1 MTRQTRAVRRRLL
14 LLLLAVTAALGVGTA
29 LAPAAGAQPADDG
42 GATTTS
48 VVIDNR
54 ELGNIIQKPNAGKPA
69 EDPGD
74 PGGWLQVSLFFLI
87 LGVVVLLALGVARR
101 SRTLRE
107 RRKAAGLD
115 PVDVARRT
123 GEGVR
128 HQPDHPPTPVDWS

>member
-1 MTRQTRAVRRRLL
+1 MSLVLMMT
-14 LLLLAVTAALGVGTA
+14 LGVLVSVA
-29 LAPAAGAQPADDG
+29 VQAGAQTSGEGDV
-42 GATTTS
+42 TTTS

-54 ELGNIIQKPNAGKPA
+54 ELGNIVQKPNAGKPA

-87 LGVVVLLALGVARR
+87 CGVIVLLVLGVAWR
-101 SRTLRE
+101 SRILRE

-115 PVDVARRT
+115 QVDVAKRT

-128 HQPDHPPTPVDWS
+128 HEPDHPPTPVDWS

>member
-1 MTRQTRAVRRRLL
+1 MTRQTRSVRRRLL
-14 LLLLAVTAALGVGTA
+14 PLLLSLTVVLGTAVA
-29 LAPAAGAQPADDG
+29 LAPAAGAQSSDDG

-48 VVIDNR
+48 LVIDNR
-54 ELGNIIQKPNAGKPA
+54 ELGNIITKPNAGKPA

-87 LGVVVLLALGVARR
+87 MGVVVLLVVGVAWR
-101 SRTLRE
+101 SKVLRE

-115 PVDVARRT
+115 PVDVAKRT

-128 HQPDHPPTPVDWS
+128 HQPDHPPTPVDWT

>member
-1 MTRQTRAVRRRLL
+1 MGAGMSV
-14 LLLLAVTAALGVGTA
+14 
-29 LAPAAGAQPADDG
+29 APAAGAQTSGEDDV
-42 GATTTS
+42 TTTS
-48 VVIDNR
+48 QVIDNR

-87 LGVVVLLALGVARR
+87 CTVIVLLVVGVTWR
-101 SRTLRE
+101 SKVLRE

-115 PVDVARRT
+115 PVDVAKRT

-128 HQPDHPPTPVDWS
+128 HSPDHPPTPVDWS

>member
-1 MTRQTRAVRRRLL
+1 VTRQTQVVRRRLL
-14 LLLLAVTAALGVGTA
+14 PLLLAATVALGGTVA
-29 LAPAAGAQPADDG
+29 LAPSAGAQSSDDG

-48 VVIDNR
+48 LVIDNR

-87 LGVVVLLALGVARR
+87 IGVVVLLVVGVAWR
-101 SRTLRE
+101 SKVLRE

-115 PVDVARRT
+115 PVDVAKRT